1 MRLQSQDDQ
10 DSEGRVEDEVHHPA
24 AQVGA
29 GPRLFVGDQALMS
42 PQQYSLT
49 RTRS

>member
-1 MRLQSQDDQ
+1 MRLQSQDNQ
-10 DSEGRVEDEVHHPA
+10 DSEGRVKDEIHHPA
-24 AQVGA
+24 AQVRA
-29 GPRLFVGDQALMS
+29 GPRLSVEDLMS